1 MLNDIVLFKSGDQIC
16 ADAEVIEGRVCVNE
30 ALLTG
35 EEDEILKKEKDELY
49 VIIKAKDLCDYIFT
63 ITDKSP
69 KKFRFTFTSK
79 LQNIGLNIIQNLY
92 YANMV
97 YVRNSDDIKRIDKR
111 KEYQQEAYVQ
121 LKLLDYMA
129 MMAREHM
136 AILPKQYNQI
146 SMQAAEVIMLLVKWS
161 RSDQDRYNAAVKH
174 DKQG

>member
-1 MLNDIVLFKSGDQIC
+1 MG
-16 ADAEVIEGRVCVNE
+16 
-30 ALLTG
+30 
-35 EEDEILKKEKDELY
+35 KKEKDELY